1 MNKTMISNVLLI
13 WHYNRVHFLKVY
25 LSVFWNMKVYFIK
38 YTYEALHFYYILRK

>member
-1 MNKTMISNVLLI
+1 MGEETKAEEDKVWQ

-38 YTYEALHFYYILRK
+38 YT

>member
-38 YTYEALHFYYILRK
+38 YISIIFSESSFF